1 MADPRTA
8 GSARPRAPD
17 THPRHDLDEDDE
29 LDGESW
35 ADEVWDEGRED
46 GPEDG
51 EEGPDASD

>member
-35 ADEVWDEGRED
+35 ADEAWDEGRED

-51 EEGPDASD
+51 PDASD